1 MADRV
6 LVAEKIAESG
16 VQHLSG
22 VADVDVALDLERG
35 ELLRR
40 ISGYDAL
47 VVRSATKVDAELIAA
62 AERLRVVGR
71 AGTGVDNVDVDA
83 ATARGILVCNA
94 PQSNMLSAAEHA
106 VALMLALA
114 RRIPEAHAALVQG
127 RWERNRFAG
136 VELADKTLAILGF
149 GRIGQLVAVRARAF
163 GMRVLAYDPFVSD
176 DRFRE
181 RGAERAPTIDDALQ
195 QADWVS
201 LHLPAT
207 ADTRHVID
215 ARRLAL
221 MRPGVRIVNAARGD
235 LVDTE
240 ALVDALRSGHVAGA
254 ALDVFEEEPLT
265 ASPLFELPNVVVTP
279 HLGAST
285 AEAQDRAGAIIA
297 EQVAKALGGALV
309 ENAVNTPVVHE
320 EDRAALG
327 PFLPLADKL
336 GRVVAALSAA
346 GVQVVDV
353 TFEGQIAERDTR
365 LLTLAVLVGVLR
377 EVDEGVNVVNAMT
390 VAELRGIEVRESRRA
405 SSRLREPDPRRDEH
419 GGAHLRHPDRPGQPS
434 VDGAHAGPGGRDRA
448 RRPDAVPAQRRPA
461 GHDRPHRH
469 GARRRAGQHRQ
480 HEPLAQPR
488 RRPRAL
494 RHPDRRGGAV
504 GRRAQARGARGRGGH
519 PPGPPGRL
527 TAQVAAGGRRTYQP
541 AGRDPRVDSGPR
553 RR

>member
-1 MADRV
+1 
-6 LVAEKIAESG
+6 
-16 VQHLSG
+16 
-22 VADVDVALDLERG
+22 
-35 ELLRR
+35 
-40 ISGYDAL
+40 
-47 VVRSATKVDAELIAA
+47 
-62 AERLRVVGR
+62 
-71 AGTGVDNVDVDA
+71 
-83 ATARGILVCNA
+83 
-94 PQSNMLSAAEHA
+94 MLSAAEHA

-149 GRIGQLVAVRARAF
+149 GRIGQLVAARARAF

-181 RGAERAPTIDDALQ
+181 RGAERAATIDAALGE
-195 QADWVS
+195 ADWVS

-240 ALVDALRSGHVAGA
+240 ALVDALRAGHVAGA
-254 ALDVFEEEPLT
+254 ALDVFEQEPLT
-265 ASPLFELPNVVVTP
+265 SSPLFELPNVVVTP

-320 EDRAALG
+320 EDRAALD

-353 TFEGQIAERDTR
+353 TYEGQIAERDTR

-390 VAELRGIEVRESRRA
+390 VAEQRGIEVREARRA
-405 SSRLREPDPRRDEH
+405 SERLREPDPRRDEPR
-419 GGAHLRHPDRPGQPS
+419 GAHVRHPDRPRQPP
-434 VDGAHAGPGGRDRA
+434 VDGAHARPGGRDRA

-461 GHDRPHRH
+461 GDDRPHRH
-469 GARRRAGQHRQ
+469 GAWATSGS
-480 HEPLAQPR
+480 
-488 RRPRAL
+488 
-494 RHPDRRGGAV
+494 
-504 GRRAQARGARGRGGH
+504 
-519 PPGPPGRL
+519 
-527 TAQVAAGGRRTYQP
+527 TSRT
-541 AGRDPRVDSGPR
+541 
-553 RR
+553 